1 MIIYIAVSVFIVL
14 LLLTATIPVF
24 QKFEKLL
31 VFFSFI
37 AIWLIVSF
45 SANVGPD
52 YESYKFMYDS
62 LNENFF
68 LQEFLFRQFG
78 YFFRANDYPFS
89 VFYFSL
95 TSIYIFFIYRIFIR
109 YKNVAVLNLLIFII
123 MPYGLIEGG
132 FNYLR
137 QNIAVALFYLSVVF
151 IVQKKFIRYSCY
163 NAVGILFHKSAC
175 ILIPLYFVIQM
186 KLSTRKY
193 FLIYIIV
200 LVATLSLEVP
210 FIKNSL
216 LILLGS
222 IPGYGGTYVN
232 FRDGEFLNA
241 LSTKGIFSYI
251 YQCIPILLLILYKN
265 RVVITRNEQI
275 LFNITY
281 LSLITLT
288 MALELR
294 IMLRVEY
301 YFILAKVFT
310 LPLLVRLCSNNKS
323 RTVFVLSLIVY
334 FSLYFVAVYMTGLEK
349 NLLPYKSVL
358 GFEVD

>member
-1 MIIYIAVSVFIVL
+1 MIIYIAISLLIVL
-14 LLLTATIPVF
+14 LLLAATVPVF
-24 QKFEKLL
+24 QKFERLL
-31 VFFSFI
+31 VSFSFLM
-37 AIWLIVSF
+37 IWFIVSF

-68 LQEFLFRQFG
+68 LQEFLFRQLGFLFRTNDLPFSAF
-78 YFFRANDYPFS
+78 YFF
-89 VFYFSL
+89 L
-95 TSIYIFFIYRIFIR
+95 TSVYVYCVYRVFLR
-109 YKNVAVLNLLIFII
+109 YRNLSVLNLLIFII

-137 QNIAVALFYLSVVF
+137 QNMAVALFYLS
-151 IVQKKFIRYSCY
+151 IVYLTRQQFFRYSTF
-163 NAVGILFHKSAC
+163 NFLGFLFHKSAF
-175 ILIPLYFVIQM
+175 ILIPLYFVI
-186 KLSTRKY
+186 KTNLSIRRGFFIY
-193 FLIYIIV
+193 FVV
-200 LVATLSLEVP
+200 LGATLSLEVP

-216 LILLGS
+216 LMVIGS
-222 IPGYGGTYVN
+222 IPGYGGTYAN

-251 YQCIPILLLILYKN
+251 YQSIPIIVLMYYKK
-265 RVVITRNEQI
+265 RVVITRNENV

-288 MALELR
+288 IALELR

-301 YFILAKVFT
+301 YFILAKVFA
-310 LPLLVRLCSNNKS
+310 LPLLVRLCGNNRT
-323 RTVFVLSLIVY
+323 RTVFLLALVLY
-334 FSLYFVAVYMTGLEK
+334 FSLYFIAVYMTGVEK

-358 GFEVD
+358 GFEVN